1 MMRYILSTG
10 NPRLNSN
17 LLPDLE
23 VLHCRPDLCDNT
35 GALVSEH
42 DGRLEDEVAN
52 TASLPVMYIA
62 AADSGLGDL
71 DAHVPGVFER
81 RDGSVFERD
90 ILDGAQDEGG
100 VCFLLIPLV
109 FNYLRARYA
118 PYSHCQDYTLIWDGF
133 GSRMKSCDMD
143 ISSSPLLI
151 PFEINKKKPAD
162 GIPRAPEQLCPSPLC
177 NVTAAKAPGRVGRPT
192 PFDCASEVWIYLP

>member
-1 MMRYILSTG
+1 M
-10 NPRLNSN
+10 
-17 LLPDLE
+17 
-23 VLHCRPDLCDNT
+23 
-35 GALVSEH
+35 SEH

-62 AADSGLGDL
+62 AANPGLGDL

-81 RDGSVFERD
+81 RDGSVFECD

-100 VCFLLIPLV
+100 VCFLLISLI

-151 PFEINKKKPAD
+151 PFEINKKKPVD

-177 NVTAAKAPGRVGRPT
+177 NVTAVKLQAESDAPPRSTAPV
-192 PFDCASEVWIYLP
+192 DLSCHKNYSM